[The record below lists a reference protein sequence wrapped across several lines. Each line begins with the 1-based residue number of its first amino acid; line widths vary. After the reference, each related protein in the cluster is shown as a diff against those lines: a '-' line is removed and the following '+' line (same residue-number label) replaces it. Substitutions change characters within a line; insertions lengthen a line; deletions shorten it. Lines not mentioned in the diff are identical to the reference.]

1 MAMADP
7 NGPYKYKVLDASG
20 AVTAAG
26 VGGFVKAFG
35 LTVTTNAGTAQL
47 FDGTGSGT
55 AGPELKSD
63 AATANASISSGDI
76 GPIRFNTDIYLT
88 LSGTGAEGWVSYT
101 EDSE

>member
-7 NGPYKYKVLDASG
+7 YGPYKYKVLTSSG

-35 LTVTTNAGTAQL
+35 LTVTTADGTAQL

-55 AGPELKSD
+55 AGPELKLD
-63 AATANASISSGDI
+63 GATANNSISSGDI
-76 GPIRFNTDIYLT
+76 GPVRFDDDIYLT
-88 LSGTGAEGWVSYT
+88 LSGTGAEGWVIYS
-101 EDSE
+101 EDNG